1 MNTNIKKMAQNRLNT
16 TKLGRLLKR
25 VVSEESGQTAMEYVV
40 IATLIAA
47 AVAVGVWLF
56 GSQILGMFQTAGEA
70 TVGQQDQSAE
80 HREALGDNSK
90 DVNQAG
96 KDADNRYTDSTA
108 KDKAANQF

>member
-25 VVSEESGQTAMEYVV
+25 FMHEEAGIAMEYVV
-40 IATLIAA
+40 LITLIAA

-70 TVGQQDQSAE
+70 TVGQHDQSAE
-80 HREALGDNSK
+80 HRENLGDNTK
-90 DVNQAG
+90 DVNKAG